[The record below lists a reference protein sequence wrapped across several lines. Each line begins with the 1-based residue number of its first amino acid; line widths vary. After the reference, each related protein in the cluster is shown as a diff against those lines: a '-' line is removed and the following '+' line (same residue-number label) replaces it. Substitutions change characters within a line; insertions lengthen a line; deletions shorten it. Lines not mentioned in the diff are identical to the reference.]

1 MTIPSNLSTLFT
13 DDRRWKHDG
22 QRVIFWYDPSKEF
35 QQEFDALELS
45 GVRKW
50 QVKDNFFTTKHELF
64 SHPDKDFLL
73 YLPFPEP
80 APRDNW
86 LLDLQK
92 AGLTFSADRAGL
104 LFTELGLHDKHL
116 QEVLRKHVR
125 FFDSKTRKE
134 RLLALGIEP
143 AISEQN
149 LLLSMMCVLADL
161 KVRDEQLLI
170 RKVLSAGLGEDSN
183 ELWSRLQKQGL
194 EEAFWE
200 QVKRTLG
207 YQSKTVSLRR
217 LMVSLLATH
226 LQNGWS
232 TAPAE
237 MAFFGIQ
244 PAHRAVVFMDQW
256 KLHTQDA
263 ALWQT
268 FSDQLAEDLNVKKYL
283 KGIDPRHYQGA
294 DTFRALDL
302 QILQEGAAA
311 LTGTAPDFRKWNE
324 LLSGRSS
331 SVWFEH
337 FEAAYLAL
345 QAAVDFFQALQA
357 LPKTF
362 PDQPEVLFHQ
372 YTDKYHKVDRAYRT
386 FTEHFQQAELEEL
399 KPLSEAIENFYT
411 NRFLLDLGSRWS
423 DVFDAGVAKKL
434 GFKAQQWTFFKSH
447 VEPLLSDRVF
457 VLISDALRYEIAT
470 ELAEDLSRELRGT
483 VHLQAALSTL
493 PSKTHWGMAALL
505 PGDTLT
511 VDDKGSVY
519 RDGKSTEGLEA
530 RIKVLQASGVEATAF
545 KLPEL
550 LNTPTEEMRS
560 RIKPYRLIYVYHDVI
575 DATGDHASSES
586 GTFKAAREALQDL
599 LRAIKR
605 LVNNLNVQKVLVTA
619 DHGFQYQRR
628 MIATSD
634 KLPLP
639 KVPGVFET
647 DRRYVLSSKPLQL
660 DSGNVEVDLSKYQKV
675 ENVQYVSPRGH
686 LRYSIS
692 GSGVQYV
699 HGGMSLQEMVVPIL
713 SYQHQRATKGDGGI
727 SRKVKALITSTDRTV
742 RNNTFTVMV
751 VQEEPVTDKVR
762 SRKVKIGLYEKE
774 SKVAVTNEVLLDLG
788 SESTYATEREFP
800 VKLIIGSRKTS
811 STTPYLL
818 QVRDAEDDT
827 VVTSEEWRVNILFS
841 NDFDAF

>member
-22 QRVIFWYDPSKEF
+22 RRVIFWYDPSKEF
-35 QQEFDALELS
+35 QQEFDALDLPK
-45 GVRKW
+45 VRKW
-50 QVKDNFFTTKHELF
+50 QVKDNFFTTKNELF
-64 SHPDKDFLL
+64 AHADEDFLL

-80 APRDNW
+80 AARENW
-86 LLDLQK
+86 LLDVQK
-92 AGLTFSADRAGL
+92 SGLTFSADRAGL
-104 LFTELGLHDKHL
+104 LFTALGLHDKNL
-116 QEVLRKHVR
+116 QDVLRRQVR

-134 RLLALGIEP
+134 RLLALNIEP
-143 AISEQN
+143 SINEQN
-149 LLLSMMCVLADL
+149 LLLSMMCVLTDL

-170 RKVLSAGLGEDSN
+170 RKVLSAGLSEDSN
-183 ELWSRLQKQGL
+183 ELWSRLQKHGL

-200 QVKRTLG
+200 QVRLTLG
-207 YQSKTVSLRR
+207 YQNKTVSLRR

-226 LQNGWS
+226 LQNGWT

-237 MAFFGIQ
+237 ISFFGIQ

-256 KLHTQDA
+256 KQHNQDS

-268 FSDQLAEDLNVKKYL
+268 FSDQLSEDLDVKKYL
-283 KGIDPRHYQGA
+283 KGVDPRNYQQA

-302 QILQEGAAA
+302 QILQEAALG
-311 LTGTAPDFRKWNE
+311 LTGTAPDFRKWSE
-324 LLSGRSS
+324 LLTGRSS
-331 SVWFEH
+331 SIWFEDYR
-337 FEAAYLAL
+337 AAYLAL
-345 QAAVDFFQALQA
+345 LAAVDFFQSLHG
-357 LPKTF
+357 LPKTY
-362 PDQPEVLFHQ
+362 PDQPEVLFQQ
-372 YTDKYHKVDRAYRT
+372 YTEKYHRVDRAYRT
-386 FTEHFQQAELEEL
+386 FVEHFQQAELEEL
-399 KPLSEAIENFYT
+399 KPLSAAIENFYT
-411 NRFLLDLGSRWS
+411 NRFLAELGSRWS
-423 DVFDAGVAKKL
+423 DVFGADVSKKL
-434 GFKAQQWTFFKSH
+434 GFKMQQWSFFKSH

-470 ELAEDLSRELRGT
+470 ELSEEISRELRGT
-483 VHLQAALSTL
+483 VNLQAALSTL

-505 PGDTLT
+505 PGETLS
-511 VDDKGSVY
+511 VDEKGSVL
-519 RDGKSTEGLEA
+519 RDGKSTEGLDA

-550 LNTPTEEMRS
+550 LNTPTEEMRN

-586 GTFKAAREALQDL
+586 GTFKAAREAIGDL
-599 LRAIKR
+599 LKAIKR
-605 LVNNLNVQKVLVTA
+605 LVNSLNAQKVLVTA

-628 MIATSD
+628 PIEASD
-634 KLPLP
+634 KLQLP

-647 DRRYVLSSKPLQL
+647 DRRYVLSSTPLQL
-660 DSGNVEVDLSKYQKV
+660 ESGNVEVDLNAYQKV
-675 ENVQYVSPRGH
+675 TGVQYYSPRGH

-713 SYQHQRATKGDGGI
+713 SYQHQRATKGDGGV

-751 VQEEPVTDKVR
+751 VQEEPVTDKIRPRRVR
-762 SRKVKIGLYEKE
+762 IGLYEKE
-774 SKVAVTNEVLLDLG
+774 GRVAVTNEVLLDLA

-811 STTPYLL
+811 SNTLYLL
-818 QVRDAEDDT
+818 EVRDAEDDT